1 MNQQEGI
8 ILIMETL
15 YIVDGSN
22 LIYRGYYSS
31 HSYSRKDKDGNCIN
45 GLYGFFSLLL
55 KDVKLVKQYFNS
67 NIDYFC
73 VLFDIYP
80 ATNRRNIYPQYKL
93 NRKDNPD
100 RHNIRRQM
108 KIAKKLLESLG
119 IGVLYNTNGNEADDL
134 IASLALN
141 FKGKV
146 VISTTDKD
154 LCQVVRKN
162 ISILRKDEFITHK
175 NFYSIY
181 GIKPNQFKDY
191 LCLMG
196 DNSDNIPGIYGVG
209 KVKAKKIINEIGS
222 ISSFFD
228 NVVDN
233 RWYSDILIQSKDIL
247 DLGAK
252 LISLNIDPI
261 SIQELSGVKVTAR
274 SLFEHYNLLS
284 FVDPFS
290 IVLYE

>member
-1 MNQQEGI
+1 MK
-8 ILIMETL
+8 TL
-15 YIVDGSN
+15 YVVDGSN

-100 RHNIRRQM
+100 RHNIKRQM

-119 IGVLYNTNGNEADDL
+119 IDVLYNTNGNEADDL

-162 ISILRKDEFITHK
+162 ISILRKDEFITNK

-252 LISLNIDPI
+252 LISLNIDPTI
-261 SIQELSGVKVTAR
+261 SIQELSGIKVTAR
-274 SLFEHYNLLS
+274 SLFDHYNLLS

>member
-1 MNQQEGI
+1 MK
-8 ILIMETL
+8 TL
-15 YIVDGSN
+15 YVVDGSN

-80 ATNRRNIYPQYKL
+80 ATNRRNIYPQYKV

-100 RHNIRRQM
+100 RHNIKRQM

-119 IGVLYNTNGNEADDL
+119 IDVLYNTNGNEADDL

-162 ISILRKDEFITHK
+162 ISILRKDEFITNK

-252 LISLNIDPI
+252 LISLNIDPTI

-274 SLFEHYNLLS
+274 SLFDHYNLLS

>member
-1 MNQQEGI
+1 MK
-8 ILIMETL
+8 TL
-15 YIVDGSN
+15 YVVDGSN

-100 RHNIRRQM
+100 RHNIKRQM

-162 ISILRKDEFITHK
+162 ISILRKDEFITNK

-252 LISLNIDPI
+252 LISLNIDPTI
-261 SIQELSGVKVTAR
+261 SIQELSGIKVTAR
-274 SLFEHYNLLS
+274 SLFDHYNLLS

>member
-1 MNQQEGI
+1 MK
-8 ILIMETL
+8 TL
-15 YIVDGSN
+15 YVVDGSN

-100 RHNIRRQM
+100 RHNIKRQM

-119 IGVLYNTNGNEADDL
+119 IDVLYNTNGNEADDL

-154 LCQVVRKN
+154 LCQIVRKN
-162 ISILRKDEFITHK
+162 ISILRKDEFITNK

-261 SIQELSGVKVTAR
+261 SVQELSGVKVTAR

-290 IVLYE
+290 TVLYK